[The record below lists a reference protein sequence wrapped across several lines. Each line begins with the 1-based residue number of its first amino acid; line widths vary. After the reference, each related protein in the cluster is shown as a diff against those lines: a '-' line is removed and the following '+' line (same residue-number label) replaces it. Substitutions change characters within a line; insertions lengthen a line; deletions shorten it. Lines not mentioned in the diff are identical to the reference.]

1 MPLNVYPDGPVVE
14 QRERI
19 LVRCACG
26 HLTFRSAYVP
36 DQMLVQP
43 YFGVADDRWSEQPCD
58 GCEPYYG
65 LALLTWIKETLKTC
79 WSRGAYAKDGKKHP
93 IEILDVRAVQWS
105 LVGSIYRARWE
116 VQHIRVTDW
125 ESDELTQHV
134 VWILAKLATQTDT
147 GNVQE
152 NIQRLLYWE
161 MQPFRKLEEV
171 LVLVENARG
180 EALTAI
186 ARALEKTRG
195 AEDGRSD

>member
-1 MPLNVYPDGPVVE
+1 MPDSL
-14 QRERI
+14 
-19 LVRCACG
+19 
-26 HLTFRSAYVP
+26 
-36 DQMLVQP
+36 LVQP
-43 YFGVADDRWSEQPCD
+43 YFGAADDRWSEQPCD

-65 LALLTWIKETLKTC
+65 LAVLNWMKETLSSR

-93 IEILDVRAVQWS
+93 IEILDPRAACWN

-116 VQHIRVTDW
+116 VQHIRVADW

-134 VWILAKLATQTDT
+134 VWILAKLATHTET

-152 NIQRLLYWE
+152 NVQRLLFWE

-180 EALTAI
+180 EALVAI
-186 ARALEKTRG
+186 ARVLNITRE
-195 AEDGRSD
+195 AENGRSA